1 MNDGPGSRPP
11 SYEFVIAFLSEDE
24 VASVNA
30 RDAALRVSDLDECL
44 DLEQL
49 DQGVRRGPGP
59 PRPICR
65 VLARKAVHEATW
77 ANILMWLDATKGR
90 TIQLRAGRA
99 PRGTR
104 LAGSRLGRGAAASVE
119 PRRKPR

>member
-1 MNDGPGSRPP
+1 MNHDRPRSP
-11 SYEFVIAFLSEDE
+11 NYDVVIALLSEDE
-24 VASVNA
+24 VACVNSGV
-30 RDAALRVSDLDECL
+30 AAASLSDLDEYL

-65 VLARKAVHEATW
+65 MLARKAVREATW
-77 ANILMWLDATKGR
+77 ANILTWLNASKPR
-90 TIQLRAGRA
+90 TLQRRAGRA

-104 LAGSRLGRGAAASVE
+104 LGEARLARGNGV
-119 PRRKPR
+119 RTG